1 MKPVSLLLACSAAAE
16 GTGGS
21 NLCILKYDVSW
32 VFQSRNMYDNSNIV
46 TFLQCRKSCLL
57 QTATQ
62 FKLYHKEHIFL
73 LLFAGIVDLLL
84 EGRQNEI
91 FEFLLS

>member
-1 MKPVSLLLACSAAAE
+1 MS
-16 GTGGS
+16 G
-21 NLCILKYDVSW
+21 
-32 VFQSRNMYDNSNIV
+32 NSNIV
-46 TFLQCRKSCLL
+46 TFVQCRKSCLL

-73 LLFAGIVDLLL
+73 LLFAGIFDLLL

-91 FEFLLS
+91 FEFLVS